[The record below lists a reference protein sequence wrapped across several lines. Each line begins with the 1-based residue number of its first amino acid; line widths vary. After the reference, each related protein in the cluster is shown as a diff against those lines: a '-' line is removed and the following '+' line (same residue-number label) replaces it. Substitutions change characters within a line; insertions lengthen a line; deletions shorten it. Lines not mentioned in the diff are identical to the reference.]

1 MSHDFLFFSTFSRNV
16 KCHHFKTVL
25 KFFLVQIYHFEI
37 AYYIYESFLAPY
49 YYMLLMNKQENEFYA
64 KPEDEFE
71 QLLKTMSLTTIKKY
85 AKVLI
90 SAKDYLCKQIK
101 IK

>member
-1 MSHDFLFFSTFSRNV
+1 
-16 KCHHFKTVL
+16 
-25 KFFLVQIYHFEI
+25 
-37 AYYIYESFLAPY
+37 
-49 YYMLLMNKQENEFYA
+49 MLLMNKQENEFYA

-71 QLLKTMSLTTIKKY
+71 QLLKTVSLTTIKKY

-90 SAKDYLCKQIK
+90 SAKNYLCKQIK